1 MNFKI
6 GAGLC
11 VWGGTSYLLGAGR
24 EDSFCA
30 QHGADWRPVAQR
42 LQVGISPVAGAA
54 LL

>member
-11 VWGGTSYLLGAGR
+11 GGGETSYLLGAGG

-30 QHGADWRPVAQR
+30 QHGTDWQPVAQR
-42 LQVGISPVAGAA
+42 LQVGISPAAGAA

>member
-6 GAGLC
+6 GAGLG
-11 VWGGTSYLLGAGR
+11 GGTSYLLGAGR

-30 QHGADWRPVAQR
+30 QHGADWRPFAQR
-42 LQVGISPVAGAA
+42 LQVGISPAAGAA